1 MFCESCGKNIPD
13 ESRFCE
19 YCGSEVIPESV
30 IYSQE
35 DIDNNI
41 HSEQESAS
49 YNKQKRGSRY
59 DQEIEKEYEYPRT
72 PKPKKSGLIK
82 KAAAFL
88 VLAVVLKQS
97 SYQLLPPPP
106 PEPPPELPPL
116 TLESPLWF
124 LEAKSDEIIFIS
136 LSKPLAKLTMLKPAW
151 MPWVSYQPGGS
162 FMIESKFFAHLSV
175 RPKTIAKGNIL

>member
-49 YNKQKRGSRY
+49 YNKQKRGLRY

-88 VLAVVLKQS
+88 VLAVVLVGGYS
-97 SYQLLPPPP
+97 LLRQFIGKN
-106 PEPPPELPPL
+106 PERIVEN
-116 TLESPLWF
+116 SI
-124 LEAKSDEIIFIS
+124 AAI
-136 LSKPLAKLTMLKPAW
+136 PAIKFA
-151 MPWVSYQPGGS
+151 VTN
-162 FMIESKFFAHLSV
+162 KFFSHILPHYNIFFYPSIIVGVIPVSKRNLLIISFIASGSISG
-175 RPKTIAKGNIL
+175 RTIRRFCICFSLP